1 MLKDTLMLR
10 RRRRFIMVSATVA
23 LSLLGDSLLY
33 AVLPARLEDF
43 QVLVWQVGLLLG
55 ANRIIRLVTN
65 ELAGRI
71 IRRFGPR
78 RPLVAAVVLGSLITA
93 GYALPWGF
101 WWLLAARLLWG
112 ACWSI
117 LRVEGYISA
126 LSFSDRG
133 NRGRIFGIYQAI
145 TRTGSGGG
153 VLVGGFL
160 CDLWGI
166 KPTFALFGLLA
177 AGGIILAAGAPL
189 KDDKRLEAPEV
200 ADGGAVPHIGA
211 PLLLWFCAFAL
222 PMTEQMIA
230 NLTGRLAVERI
241 LPGMAGLPLTVGAAG
256 LTGLLLSIRSIQ
268 TLVIGPVAGLIS
280 DRIGRKR
287 LLGMVC
293 AMQILLIGGL
303 ALNTA
308 WYLIILF
315 LLLQFA
321 AAVSAR
327 LLIVALAGDLAPV
340 GDEALF
346 MSRFSTFVDL
356 GTALGP
362 VAAFSL
368 YAAWGF
374 EYVAVL
380 AVCLL
385 LSVLLLL
392 SAGGLRTMR
401 KA

>member
-1 MLKDTLMLR
+1 
-10 RRRRFIMVSATVA
+10 
-23 LSLLGDSLLY
+23 
-33 AVLPARLEDF
+33 
-43 QVLVWQVGLLLG
+43 
-55 ANRIIRLVTN
+55 
-65 ELAGRI
+65 
-71 IRRFGPR
+71 
-78 RPLVAAVVLGSLITA
+78 
-93 GYALPWGF
+93 
-101 WWLLAARLLWG
+101 
-112 ACWSI
+112 
-117 LRVEGYISA
+117 
-126 LSFSDRG
+126 
-133 NRGRIFGIYQAI
+133 
-145 TRTGSGGG
+145 
-153 VLVGGFL
+153 
-160 CDLWGI
+160 
-166 KPTFALFGLLA
+166 
-177 AGGIILAAGAPL
+177 
-189 KDDKRLEAPEV
+189 
-200 ADGGAVPHIGA
+200 VPHIGA

-241 LPGMAGLPLTVGAAG
+241 LPGMADLPLTVGAAG

-280 DRIGRKR
+280 DRVGRKR

-293 AMQILLIGGL
+293 VLQMLLIGGL
-303 ALNTA
+303 ALNPA

-315 LLLQFA
+315 LILQFA

-327 LLIVALAGDLAPV
+327 LIIVALAGDLAPV

-380 AVCLL
+380 AVGLL

-392 SAGGLRTMR
+392 SAGGLRKMR